1 MEDLENLEQQQRQI
15 VPAAAVPA
23 PHVNL
28 PSFWPHMPDMWF
40 VQAECIFASRRVT
53 NSFDKYCLLV
63 GALPHESLRL
73 VMDLCRD
80 PPQERPYEAVKA
92 RLMQSHELTE
102 FQRVEKIMSMP
113 PLGARRP
120 SQLMAAML
128 ELCPAGQ
135 NTSPFFTCCF
145 LQRLPRELRILL
157 SEADLTDLRR
167 LTERAD
173 ALHSHM
179 RQEAAVAAVAAL
191 DIYEE
196 EGDSSVAAV
205 RERQQPQRREKKRDP
220 KKAAMAEMEPELS
233 RSARL
238 ASGLCISHW
247 RFGAKAHS
255 CIRPCTWAGN
265 GLAGG
270 N

>member
-1 MEDLENLEQQQRQI
+1 
-15 VPAAAVPA
+15 
-23 PHVNL
+23 
-28 PSFWPHMPDMWF
+28 MWF
-40 VQAECIFASRRVT
+40 VQAECIFASRRIT
-53 NSFDKYCLLV
+53 SSFDKYCLLV

-73 VMDLCRD
+73 IMDLARA
-80 PPQERPYEAVKA
+80 PPAVDPYEAVKA

-113 PLGARRP
+113 PLGSRRP

-135 NTSPFFTCCF
+135 DTSPFFTCCF

-157 SEADLTDLRR
+157 SEADLTDLKR

-179 RQEAAVAAVAAL
+179 RQEAAVSAVAAL
-191 DIYEE
+191 ELYEE
-196 EGDSSVAAV
+196 EDESTVAAV
-205 RERQQPQRREKKRDP
+205 RPNKPQFQRKKERRDP
-220 KKAAMAEMEPELS
+220 RRAAAAMAEMEPEVS
-233 RSARL
+233 RSARM

-265 GLAGG
+265 AQAGG

>member
-1 MEDLENLEQQQRQI
+1 M
-15 VPAAAVPA
+15 VPAAAAA
-23 PHVNL
+23 PHVHL
-28 PSFWPHMPDMWF
+28 PAFWPHMPDMWF

-73 VMDLCRD
+73 IMDLARA
-80 PPQERPYEAVKA
+80 PPAVDPYEAVKA

-113 PLGARRP
+113 PLGSRKP

-128 ELCPAGQ
+128 ELCPTGQ
-135 NTSPFFTCCF
+135 DKLPFFTCCF

-157 SEADLTDLRR
+157 SEADMTDLKR
-167 LTERAD
+167 LTEQAD

-179 RQEAAVAAVAAL
+179 RQEAMVAAVASL
-191 DIYEE
+191 DVYDRNKEPI
-196 EGDSSVAAV
+196 VAAV
-205 RERQQPQRREKKRDP
+205 RDGRPQFQQKKKRDP
-220 KKAAMAEMEPELS
+220 KKAAAAMAEMEPELS
-233 RSARL
+233 RSTRL
-238 ASGLCISHW
+238 ASGMCISHW

-255 CIRPCTWAGN
+255 CIRPCSWAGN
-265 GLAGG
+265 VQAGG